1 MRFYYLVF
9 TNLVIFAQITFV
21 IVGKFKDIWD
31 KDKDGSNAEKRSF
44 VRYAIV
50 ATAVFIILV
59 GFLNKNNL
67 VRWIRSGIEIQQQE
81 RQIKEYEADIKDMEE
96 KINGLTTSKDS
107 LEEYAR
113 ENFNFA
119 EPGDDVYILEDEK

>member
-1 MRFYYLVF
+1 M
-9 TNLVIFAQITFV
+9 
-21 IVGKFKDIWD
+21 GKFKDIWD

-50 ATAVFIILV
+50 A
-59 GFLNKNNL
+59 
-67 VRWIRSGIEIQQQE
+67 IQQQE

>member
-1 MRFYYLVF
+1 M
-9 TNLVIFAQITFV
+9 
-21 IVGKFKDIWD
+21 GKFKYIWD